1 MITPEERR
9 DSVMTT
15 KWTGELRKYQGY
27 VRIGE
32 KRPGVIEFADSTPA
46 MIRDSFWQIWP
57 ACRAKI
63 LAGQKTGSFSSAFP
77 WLPQVDPNE
86 NRIHYGAPMIYKV
99 NQFTPLFLGLRS
111 SRDMI
116 CLFEHY
122 DRGCLSEY
130 EKEELELAFE
140 EAYFQ
145 QIHAEMNEKTGQK
158 MDYTQFTEQYNQLTS
173 VFMAEM
179 PGNGR
184 NTVIAPYA
192 VLTMMQLLKDAAG
205 GTTREKLMRVLC
217 GNHAP
222 SGFDQHMNTVRNELS
237 GCMSWNCAHAPEA
250 DYQTANALCVSDQ
263 LQEAVRDP
271 FPEAF
276 INQYNGRLMTA
287 DSMEEA
293 GKAWPAELAGQMMS
307 MLKDTGRSGQELT
320 LINAVSFESM
330 WACPY
335 EAEQIR
341 EGVFRNSDATGS
353 RVTMLHGTETAYLEN
368 EMATGFVKRLQADGY
383 SFMALLP
390 RDKGDEAISELLLT
404 VNYAEL
410 MNRQLYCRVRTVMPE
425 FRYSFRESMKPALEW
440 LGLTEI
446 FRTGANFAP
455 LTMRPVAVNDIIHS
469 TGIEVNR
476 YGIKTSAAARV
487 TPEAGMPPQQ
497 TKQVVLDRPFV
508 FAVMN
513 EQLKIP
519 VLTGVVNKI

>member
-57 ACRAKI
+57 TCRAKI

-99 NQFTPLFLGLRS
+99 NQFTPLFQGLRS

-145 QIHAEMNEKTGQK
+145 QIHAEMNEKSGQE
-158 MDYTQFTEQYNQLTS
+158 MDYPQFSEQYNQLTS

-250 DYQTANALCVSDQ
+250 DHEYV
-263 LQEAVRDP
+263 
-271 FPEAF
+271 
-276 INQYNGRLMTA
+276 
-287 DSMEEA
+287 
-293 GKAWPAELAGQMMS
+293 
-307 MLKDTGRSGQELT
+307 RSG
-320 LINAVSFESM
+320 
-330 WACPY
+330 
-335 EAEQIR
+335 
-341 EGVFRNSDATGS
+341 
-353 RVTMLHGTETAYLEN
+353 
-368 EMATGFVKRLQADGY
+368 
-383 SFMALLP
+383 
-390 RDKGDEAISELLLT
+390 
-404 VNYAEL
+404 
-410 MNRQLYCRVRTVMPE
+410 RVR
-425 FRYSFRESMKPALEW
+425 R
-440 LGLTEI
+440 I
-446 FRTGANFAP
+446 FVPG
-455 LTMRPVAVNDIIHS
+455 
-469 TGIEVNR
+469 
-476 YGIKTSAAARV
+476 
-487 TPEAGMPPQQ
+487 
-497 TKQVVLDRPFV
+497 
-508 FAVMN
+508 
-513 EQLKIP
+513 
-519 VLTGVVNKI
+519 